1 MKSNLWK
8 YDIDLVACAHTCSC
22 AHAHTHWLHA
32 GVRNEE
38 RCTLNMTCHYL
49 SMELYLI
56 DHFLLVEC
64 GLISMELFFLN
75 LLGFSWLFNYANQE
89 LFLYTSS
96 LRSIHKEFLSS
107 CVDFQFHLC
116 SILQKKSFSFQQRRI
131 FVLMICRNKSLSK
144 SSRLDSV
151 KSLPFLFIL
160 GVCFQSYFLYHIF
173 TLWIKFNFIRF
184 SFVDVFWKQ
193 SIVIVIFIFS
203 IYLRIAFH
211 AGDNIIVGSRE
222 GKLCW
227 FDMDLSSKPY
237 RILKYVSGQNYKWLD
252 INDKR
257 TFHLKNV
264 PLLNLCTLFEVFLQ
278 WLW

>member
-1 MKSNLWK
+1 MRLSKCEKQFVEIWYRPSGMCTYLQLRARTHP
-8 YDIDLVACAHTCSC
+8 LVACRGLKWRKVYFKYDMPLSEH
-22 AHAHTHWLHA
+22 
-32 GVRNEE
+32 G
-38 RCTLNMTCHYL
+38 TLSNWSFFASWVWSDKYG
-49 SMELYLI
+49 I
-56 DHFLLVEC
+56 
-64 GLISMELFFLN
+64 IFLN
-75 LLGFSWLFNYANQE
+75 LFGFSWLFNYANQE

-96 LRSIHKEFLSS
+96 LRSIHKEFHSS

-116 SILQKKSFSFQQRRI
+116 SILQKKYFSFQQRRI

-151 KSLPFLFIL
+151 KYLPYLFIL

-173 TLWIKFNFIRF
+173 TFWIKFDFIRF

-237 RILKYVSGQNYKWLD
+237 RILKYVLD
-252 INDKR
+252 KTIND
-257 TFHLKNV
+257 
-264 PLLNLCTLFEVFLQ
+264 
-278 WLW
+278 